1 MALTSPGII
10 TSVNEMLTQLKP
22 EINQIKQ
29 FSYDISNEVEQA
41 GAKVRVPFV
50 DAGTAE
56 NYSADARNYGHATGG
71 LSDVFVTLD
80 TQPKVTVPVTQ
91 TDALELPNSG
101 YWKRVTESGVMS
113 ISKAISKKIG
123 GLFTAEN
130 CLGGKVVLASVTKAN
145 LAKLRKQCTGR
156 VADTVLILDPDN
168 YADALAL
175 FDSNVYG
182 DSDPI
187 KDGVVSRLY
196 GFKAVMCG
204 YDLPEGVTGAIV
216 PYTSVAIATRPVAI
230 PDAGAYPEADV

>member
-1 MALTSPGII
+1 
-10 TSVNEMLTQLKP
+10 MLTQLKP